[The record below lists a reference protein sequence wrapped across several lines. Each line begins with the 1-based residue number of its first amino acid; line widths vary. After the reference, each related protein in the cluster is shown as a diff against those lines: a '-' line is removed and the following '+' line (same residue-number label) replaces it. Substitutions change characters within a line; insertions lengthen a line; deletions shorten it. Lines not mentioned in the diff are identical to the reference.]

1 MSTDLRIIKTKKN
14 LYDSLIKLMSIKE
27 FEDIKVSDICNLALI
42 NRSTF
47 YAHFNDKYELLNS
60 FIYDLKDDLQEQISS
75 NEKID
80 NLKNYYINMITVF
93 LDHIDKNIKIYSMI
107 VKKNSNSIVMD
118 MISNTLFEDID
129 KNLKLVKKSDIPS
142 SFVSDFY
149 TGAILNVGINYL
161 KDPKQYK
168 KEKIVAY
175 LNKLLPDD
183 I

>member
-1 MSTDLRIIKTKKN
+1 MEDLRIVKTKKN
-14 LYDSLIKLMSIKE
+14 LYDSLIKLMSVKE
-27 FEDIKVSDICNLALI
+27 FEDIKVSDICSLALI

-47 YAHFNDKYELLNS
+47 YSHFNDKYELLYS
-60 FIYDLKDDLQEQISS
+60 FISDLKNDLQEHINK

-80 NLKNYYINMITVF
+80 SLKEYYLSMISLF
-93 LDHIDKNIKIYSMI
+93 LDHIDENIDIYSMI
-107 VKKNSNSIVMD
+107 VKNNSNSIVMD
-118 MISNTLFEDID
+118 MINNTLFEDVN
-129 KNLKLVKKSDIPS
+129 KNIKLVKKSDIPS

>member
-1 MSTDLRIIKTKKN
+1 MEDLRIIKTKKN
-14 LYDSLIKLMSIKE
+14 LYDSLIKLMSVKE
-27 FEDIKVSDICNLALI
+27 FEDIKVSDICSLALI

-93 LDHIDKNIKIYSMI
+93 LDHIDKNIDIYSMI
-107 VKKNSNSIVMD
+107 VKNNSNSIVMD

-175 LNKLLPDD
+175 LDKLLPDD

>member
-1 MSTDLRIIKTKKN
+1 MSTDLRIIKTKRN
-14 LYDSLIKLMSIKE
+14 LYDSLTKLMSIKE

-80 NLKNYYINMITVF
+80 DLKNYYINMITVF

-118 MISNTLFEDID
+118 MISNTLFEDIN
-129 KNLKLVKKSDIPS
+129 KNIKLVKKSDIPS

>member
-1 MSTDLRIIKTKKN
+1 MEDLRIIKTKKN
-14 LYDSLIKLMSIKE
+14 LYDSLTKLMSIKE

-60 FIYDLKDDLQEQISS
+60 FIYDLKQDLQDQISS

-80 NLKNYYINMITVF
+80 NLKNYYMNMIVVF
-93 LDHIDKNIKIYSMI
+93 LNHIDKNINIYSMI
-107 VKKNSNSIVMD
+107 AKKNSNSIVMD
-118 MISNTLFEDID
+118 MISNTLFEDIN
-129 KNLKLVKKSDIPS
+129 KNIKLAKKSDIPS

-175 LNKLLPDD
+175 LDKLLPDD

>member
-1 MSTDLRIIKTKKN
+1 MEKKTDLRVIKTKRL
-14 LYDSLIKLMSIKE
+14 LYKSLSKLLREKSFEQIKI
-27 FEDIKVSDICNLALI
+27 SDICNEALI

-93 LDHIDKNIKIYSMI
+93 LNH
-107 VKKNSNSIVMD
+107 
-118 MISNTLFEDID
+118 ID

>member
-1 MSTDLRIIKTKKN
+1 MSTDLKIIKTKKN
-14 LYDSLIKLMSIKE
+14 LYDSLTKLMSIKE

-107 VKKNSNSIVMD
+107 VKKNSNSIIMD
-118 MISNTLFEDID
+118 MISNTLF
-129 KNLKLVKKSDIPS
+129 
-142 SFVSDFY
+142 
-149 TGAILNVGINYL
+149 
-161 KDPKQYK
+161 
-168 KEKIVAY
+168 
-175 LNKLLPDD
+175 
-183 I
+183 

>member
-1 MSTDLRIIKTKKN
+1 
-14 LYDSLIKLMSIKE
+14 
-27 FEDIKVSDICNLALI
+27 
-42 NRSTF
+42 
-47 YAHFNDKYELLNS
+47 
-60 FIYDLKDDLQEQISS
+60 
-75 NEKID
+75 
-80 NLKNYYINMITVF
+80 MITVF

-118 MISNTLFEDID
+118 MISNTLFEDIN
-129 KNLKLVKKSDIPS
+129 KNIKLVKKSDIPS

>member
-1 MSTDLRIIKTKKN
+1 MEDLRIVKTKKN

-27 FEDIKVSDICNLALI
+27 FEDIKVSDICSVALI

-47 YAHFNDKYELLNS
+47 YSHFNDKY
-60 FIYDLKDDLQEQISS
+60 DLKEDLQDKISS
-75 NEKID
+75 NKKID
-80 NLKNYYINMITVF
+80 NLKNYYMNMINVF
-93 LDHIDKNIKIYSMI
+93 LDHIDKNIDIYSMI

-129 KNLKLVKKSDIPS
+129 KNIKLAKKSDIPS

-161 KDPKQYK
+161 KDPKKYK
-168 KEKIVAY
+168 KEKVVTY
-175 LNKLLPDD
+175 LEKLLPDD

>member
-1 MSTDLRIIKTKKN
+1 MEDLRIIKTKKN
-14 LYDSLIKLMSIKE
+14 LYDSLIKLMSVKE
-27 FEDIKVSDICNLALI
+27 FEDIKVSDICSLALI

-47 YAHFNDKYELLNS
+47 YSHFNDKYELLNS
-60 FIYDLKDDLQEQISS
+60 FIFDLKEDLQEQISNS
-75 NEKID
+75 EKID

-93 LDHIDKNIKIYSMI
+93 LNHIDKNINIYSMI
-107 VKKNSNSIVMD
+107 VKNNSNSIVMD
-118 MISNTLFEDID
+118 MISNTLFEDI
-129 KNLKLVKKSDIPS
+129 NTNIKLAKKSDIPS

-161 KDPKQYK
+161 KDPKKYK

-175 LNKLLPDD
+175 LDKLLPDD

>member
-1 MSTDLRIIKTKKN
+1 MKTDLRIVKTKKN

-27 FEDIKVSDICNLALI
+27 FEDIKVSDICSLALI

-47 YAHFNDKYELLNS
+47 YSHFNDKYELLYS
-60 FIYDLKDDLQEQISS
+60 FISDLKNDLQEHI
-75 NEKID
+75 NKNKKID
-80 NLKNYYINMITVF
+80 NLKEYYLSMISLF
-93 LDHIDKNIKIYSMI
+93 LDHIDENIDIYSMI
-107 VKKNSNSIVMD
+107 VKNNSNSIVMD
-118 MISNTLFEDID
+118 MINNTLFEDVN
-129 KNLKLVKKSDIPS
+129 KNIKLVKKSDIPS

>member
-1 MSTDLRIIKTKKN
+1 MKTDLRIVKTKKN

-27 FEDIKVSDICNLALI
+27 FEDIKVSDICSLALI

-47 YAHFNDKYELLNS
+47 YSHFNDKYELLYS
-60 FIYDLKDDLQEQISS
+60 FISDLKNDLQEHINK

-80 NLKNYYINMITVF
+80 SLKEYYLSMISLF
-93 LDHIDKNIKIYSMI
+93 LDHIDENIDIYSMI
-107 VKKNSNSIVMD
+107 VKNNSNSIVMD
-118 MISNTLFEDID
+118 MINNTLFEDVN
-129 KNLKLVKKSDIPS
+129 KNIKLVKKSDIPS

>member
-1 MSTDLRIIKTKKN
+1 MEDLRIVKTKKN

-27 FEDIKVSDICNLALI
+27 FEDIKVSDICSLALI

-47 YAHFNDKYELLNS
+47 YSHFNDKYELLNS
-60 FIYDLKDDLQEQISS
+60 FICDLKNDLQEQISS

-80 NLKNYYINMITVF
+80 NLKHYYINMITVF
-93 LDHIDKNIKIYSMI
+93 LDHIDKNIDIYSMI
-107 VKKNSNSIVMD
+107 VKNNSNSIVMD
-118 MISNTLFEDID
+118 MINNTLFEDIN
-129 KNLKLVKKSDIPS
+129 KNIKLVKKSDIPS

-161 KDPKQYK
+161 KNPKKYK
-168 KEKIVAY
+168 KEKVVTY
-175 LNKLLPDD
+175 LEKLLPDD

>member
-14 LYDSLIKLMSIKE
+14 LYDSLTKLMSIKE

-107 VKKNSNSIVMD
+107 VKNNSNSIVMD
-118 MISNTLFEDID
+118 MISNTLFEDIN
-129 KNLKLVKKSDIPS
+129 KNIKLVKKSDIPS

>member
-1 MSTDLRIIKTKKN
+1 MEDLRIIKTKKN
-14 LYDSLIKLMSIKE
+14 LYDSLMKLMSVKE
-27 FEDIKVSDICNLALI
+27 FEDIKVSDICSLALI

-60 FIYDLKDDLQEQISS
+60 FIYDLKKDLQEQISNS
-75 NEKID
+75 EKID

-107 VKKNSNSIVMD
+107 VKNNSNSIVMD

>member
-1 MSTDLRIIKTKKN
+1 MEDLRIIKTKKN
-14 LYDSLIKLMSIKE
+14 LYDSLMKLMSVKE
-27 FEDIKVSDICNLALI
+27 FEDIKVSDICSLALI

-60 FIYDLKDDLQEQISS
+60 FIYDLKKDLQEQISNS
-75 NEKID
+75 EIID

-107 VKKNSNSIVMD
+107 VKNNSNSIVMD

>member
-14 LYDSLIKLMSIKE
+14 LYDSLTKLMSIKE

-107 VKKNSNSIVMD
+107 VKNNSNSIVMD
-118 MISNTLFEDID
+118 MISNTLFDDIN
-129 KNLKLVKKSDIPS
+129 KNIKLVKKSDIPS